1 MGWESGNMHFVKS
14 IIWGNDRTESVNV
27 VLILCIMYRNISPLP
42 EENYCS
48 VFRLV
53 VLTWDLF
60 V

>member
-14 IIWGNDRTESVNV
+14 IWGNDRTESVNV
-27 VLILCIMYRNISPLP
+27 VLILCMMYRNISPLP
-42 EENYCS
+42 EANYCS